1 MESEELRSLDVQRDE
16 QKLMKL
22 NQSSWLH
29 LYIGITMKIN
39 LLNFGSFLFLLY
51 LKIILKKLKLLNPNT
66 QIEIFSTI
74 SSNFQR

>member
-16 QKLMKL
+16 QNLMKL

-39 LLNFGSFLFLLY
+39 LLNFGSFLFLL
-51 LKIILKKLKLLNPNT
+51 
-66 QIEIFSTI
+66 
-74 SSNFQR
+74 